1 MPPSAEATTSG
12 IDTWADDSVVNA
24 SPVDDDALSIASEDS
39 SADSPERPLLVAPE
53 AETWTPPVGFVW
65 IQVAIMLNVF
75 LNGFDGTITAA
86 TYAVISSEFDAANT
100 ASWLTTSYLVTAA
113 AFQPLYGRVS
123 DIFGRRVCF
132 FVSTVTLC
140 RRLPRLRRRSR
151 RATIVN
157 SDMIPFRKRGMY
169 QAMQNGIFGFGAIA
183 GASFGGTIADHIGWR
198 WCFLLQVPVSVM
210 AFVVGWLVLKNQSG
224 GFSLNDGLGAAWK
237 RVDVSGALLLV
248 AAISIQLVGLSL
260 GGNELP
266 WTSPWVIGS
275 LVGSVMLFAVFF
287 RVEATTSAIPV
298 IPLRMLKG
306 RLPVATQIANV
317 CAGMAAYAVRCSPR
331 LSRVSALTITVPVHV
346 AVVLPGCPPR
356 LSDQG
361 GRPPGDP
368 IPGNPIGGL
377 VAGIVMSRWGRLI
390 GLMRCGVILMT
401 IGNAL
406 VTSFGFTDPSWK
418 YFVYIFPAN
427 LGQGIVYPSILFT
440 SLASFTHSDHAV
452 SASTV
457 YLVRSLGTVWGVS
470 ITSAIVQTSLSVR
483 LPDALGVISDKWTL
497 IDKIRHSVDAL
508 DDLPPELQLKAR
520 HVYYEGIQ
528 YAFAASTAIAA
539 VAVVAAFVAN
549 GTNLRK
555 TN

>member
-1 MPPSAEATTSG
+1 MT
-12 IDTWADDSVVNA
+12 VVHA
-24 SPVDDDALSIASEDS
+24 HPLTRIA
-39 SADSPERPLLVAPE
+39 
-53 AETWTPPVGFVW
+53 
-65 IQVAIMLNVF
+65 
-75 LNGFDGTITAA
+75 
-86 TYAVISSEFDAANT
+86 
-100 ASWLTTSYLVTAA
+100 
-113 AFQPLYGRVS
+113 
-123 DIFGRRVCF
+123 
-132 FVSTVTLC
+132 
-140 RRLPRLRRRSR
+140 
-151 RATIVN
+151 ATIVN

-346 AVVLPGCPPR
+346 AVVLSGCPPR
-356 LSDQG
+356 LSDHG

-368 IPGNPIGGL
+368 IPGNPHWRARCWHRHVAVGTTHWPHAMRCHPDDDRERLGDVFWVYRSVVEVL
-377 VAGIVMSRWGRLI
+377 CLHLSRQPRPGHRLPVDPLHVAG
-390 GLMRCGVILMT
+390 
-401 IGNAL
+401 
-406 VTSFGFTDPSWK
+406 
-418 YFVYIFPAN
+418 
-427 LGQGIVYPSILFT
+427 LF
-440 SLASFTHSDHAV
+440 HAF
-452 SASTV
+452 
-457 YLVRSLGTVWGVS
+457 R
-470 ITSAIVQTSLSVR
+470 
-483 LPDALGVISDKWTL
+483 
-497 IDKIRHSVDAL
+497 
-508 DDLPPELQLKAR
+508 
-520 HVYYEGIQ
+520 
-528 YAFAASTAIAA
+528 
-539 VAVVAAFVAN
+539 
-549 GTNLRK
+549 
-555 TN
+555 